1 MAPRQGR
8 TKVPLRPYSSDR
20 FSRFLALVVGL
31 GLLVGSPSWAKT
43 NSDLRKWAEGPIRY
57 IARKDEV
64 KHFKSLETDEA
75 MAIFIEKFWRRRDPT
90 PGTLT
95 NEYREIFWRR
105 VQESNNSF
113 VDSTKPGWMTDRGK
127 IWILYGPP
135 TDIESYDDLQSD
147 RTTGHGV
154 IRWIYEGRPGQRMDV
169 SPIVVVPFQRDTS
182 GEYHLSYDPKLSSVF
197 FDALAISENR
207 FDQYDNFFEMMGS
220 PTRSELSVMLDLG
233 RMQEVPPADQVLL
246 ESVETMEAYQTL
258 PLVVNLDRYYR
269 PDDGRPIAVISV
281 DLVNIVTPEKPAVIA
296 RFVPTAPGEDTRVL
310 GEDSFR
316 VFKGTDYRMAQGRIE
331 LDPGNYTMT
340 VVVADPVAVQ
350 TGLHTI
356 SIDIPDVPKSIRLS
370 DTVWA
375 VDVDPVEYRSLAS
388 YDEPFH
394 IGPFRVLPKPDSIYR
409 QSDVVMLFLEV
420 YGAEYPMRAAF
431 QLEGLDEEGNWVP
444 LGQPSVLEQSAAE
457 LAWEVPTNERWPVGK
472 YRVRIDVTDAQDRLV
487 TTQAEFELAIPDP
500 S

>member
-1 MAPRQGR
+1 MRFRLDNRG
-8 TKVPLRPYSSDR
+8 R
-20 FSRFLALVVGL
+20 FSRLLAVCVGL
-31 GLLVGSPSWAKT
+31 GLLVGSPSGAKPD
-43 NSDLRKWAEGPIRY
+43 SELRKWADGPIRY
-57 IARKDEV
+57 IARKDEI
-64 KHFKSLETDEA
+64 KHFKSLESDEA

-105 VQESNNSF
+105 VQDANNSF

-135 TDIESYDDLQSD
+135 TDIESHDDLQSG
-147 RTTGHGV
+147 RNTGHGV
-154 IRWIYEGRPGQRMDV
+154 IRWIYEGRPGERMDV

-182 GEYHLSYDPKLSSVF
+182 GEYLLSYDPKLASVF

-207 FDQYDNFFEMMGS
+207 FDQYDKFFEMMGS
-220 PTRSELSVMLDLG
+220 PSRSELSVMLDLG

-246 ESVETMEAYQTL
+246 ESVETMEAYHTL
-258 PLVVNLDRYYR
+258 PLVVKLDRYFR
-269 PDDGRPIAVISV
+269 PEDGRPIAVISV
-281 DLVNIVTPEKPAVIA
+281 DLLHVTATEKPTIVA
-296 RFVPTAPGEDTRVL
+296 RFVPAQTGEETRVL

-316 VFKGTDYRMAQGRIE
+316 IYNGQDYRMAQGRIE
-331 LDPGNYTMT
+331 LDPGKYKLT
-340 VVVADPVAVQ
+340 VVVADPIAVQ
-350 TGLHTI
+350 TGLHTV

-370 DTVWA
+370 DAVWA
-375 VDVDPVEYRSLAS
+375 VDVEPVEYKSLAS

-431 QLEGLDEEGNWVP
+431 QLEGLDESGEWVA
-444 LGQPSVLEQSAAE
+444 LGQPSVLEQSAGE

-472 YRVRIDVTDAQDRLV
+472 YRVRVDVTDAQDRLV
-487 TTQAEFELAIPDP
+487 TTQAEFELASSGP